1 MAIAAVLALL
11 GVLAGVWIYRHNH
24 PDHALD
30 RPDAASAAPS
40 EAPRELDSPRA
51 IVTAALAPPTR
62 TVRDRATRDAVRA
75 EIYRT
80 LAAASGAPSPSGQA
94 RGPDPVTAPMPP
106 QPAVAPITPDYIRQ
120 RIREDFLPMAQACY
134 EQLLHR
140 APGSRG
146 VARMRFRLVGSAGV
160 GGVIDEA
167 NMLVPDGGTAMGD
180 ADFTTCMTESMMTMA
195 FVPPPSGTSI
205 EVTYPFRLEPD
216 APDAGG

>member
-1 MAIAAVLALL
+1 MAIAAVLALFAL
-11 GVLAGVWIYRHNH
+11 LAGVWIYRHNH

-30 RPDAASAAPS
+30 RPASSSGAPS
-40 EAPRELDSPRA
+40 EAPRAIEPPRA

-80 LAAASGAPSPSGQA
+80 WSAANGASAPAGQA
-94 RGPDPVTAPMPP
+94 RGPDPVTAPMPS
-106 QPAVAPITPDYIRQ
+106 QPSVVPITPDYIRQ
-120 RIREDFLPMAQACY
+120 RIREDFLPMARACY

-140 APGSRG
+140 VPGSRG
-146 VARMRFRLVGSAGV
+146 VARMRFRLVGSEGV

-167 NMLVPDGGTAMGD
+167 NMLAPDGGAAMGD
-180 ADFTTCMTESMMTMA
+180 AEFTTCMTESMMTMA
-195 FVPPPSGTSI
+195 FVPPPSGTSL